1 MTEAPWTE
9 RELAHLRGLQSA
21 AAIAE
26 IVGCSPLTIAS
37 GYVGGLAA
45 LGLRPILRGTARGV
59 IVHVVSIQAA
69 GTGVPE
75 AALPE
80 LEAFAELARAWPPAA
95 PAELGEALRRLWE
108 VTA

>member
-1 MTEAPWTE
+1 MSDAPWTE
-9 RELAHLRGLQSA
+9 GELHHLRRLRSA

-26 IVGCSPLTIAS
+26 IVGCGPLTIAS
-37 GYVGGLAA
+37 GYLAGLAA
-45 LGLRPILRGTARGV
+45 LGMRPILRSTARGV
-59 IVHVVSIQAA
+59 IAHVVGIQAA